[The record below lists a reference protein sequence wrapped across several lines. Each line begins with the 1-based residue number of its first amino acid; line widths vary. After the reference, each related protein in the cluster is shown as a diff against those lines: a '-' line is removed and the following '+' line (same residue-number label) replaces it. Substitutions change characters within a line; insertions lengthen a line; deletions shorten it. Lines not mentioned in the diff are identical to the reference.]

1 MEVGD
6 LVSSKD
12 ILFENGTMDSRSDL
26 NVRKW
31 FSGLA
36 VVLSTTETRA
46 KIMLYSGDTMLIKI
60 RHLEVVNGRE
70 S

>member
-12 ILFENGTMDSRSDL
+12 ILFENGTMDSRWDL
-26 NVRKW
+26 QSRKW
-31 FSGLA
+31 FGGLA
-36 VVLSTTETRA
+36 VVIQITETRA
-46 KIMLYSGDTMLIKI
+46 KIMLYSGDTMIIKI
-60 RHLEVVNGRE
+60 RHLEVADGRE